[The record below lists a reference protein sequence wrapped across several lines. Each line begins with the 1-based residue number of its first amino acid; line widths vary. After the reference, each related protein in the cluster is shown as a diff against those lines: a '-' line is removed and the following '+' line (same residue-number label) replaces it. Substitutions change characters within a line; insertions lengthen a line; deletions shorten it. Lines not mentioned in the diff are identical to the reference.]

1 MGLGLT
7 PSVMLSGEAGII
19 NNFLWNDLWTF
30 RDISS
35 SQRGWQK
42 RVKRLLKFNLI
53 CLTGLIFN
61 LLIVNLL
68 FNFLGIN
75 EYLAIVNN

>member
-7 PSVMLSGEAGII
+7 GSAMLSAEAGII
-19 NNFLWNDLWTF
+19 NNLLWNDLWTF
-30 RDISS
+30 GDISS
-35 SQRGWQK
+35 SQYGWRK

-68 FNFLGIN
+68 FNIFGI
-75 EYLAIVNN
+75 